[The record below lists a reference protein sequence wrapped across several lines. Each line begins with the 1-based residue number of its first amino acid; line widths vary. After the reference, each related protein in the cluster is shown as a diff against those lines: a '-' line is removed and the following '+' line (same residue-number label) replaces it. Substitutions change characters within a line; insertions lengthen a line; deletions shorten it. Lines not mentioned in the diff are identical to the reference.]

1 MIPSYG
7 KPIATEPRFAKKLL
21 AATAKSLQI
30 S

>member
-1 MIPSYG
+1 SYG

-21 AATAKSLQI
+21 ASTAKSLQI